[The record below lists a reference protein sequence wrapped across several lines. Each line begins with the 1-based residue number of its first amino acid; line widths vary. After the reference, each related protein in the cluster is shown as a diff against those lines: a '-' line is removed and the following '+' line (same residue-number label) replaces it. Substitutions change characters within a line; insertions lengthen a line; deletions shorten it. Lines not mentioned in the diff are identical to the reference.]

1 MMISVTMIQFSTI
14 KTTSKRTKVKKGVR
28 QSIKM
33 GYPDNAPPRI
43 IVSSAR
49 TLYYAS

>member
-1 MMISVTMIQFSTI
+1 MIMSVTMIQFSTV
-14 KTTSKRTKVKKGVR
+14 KSTSKRAKVKKGVR

-43 IVSSAR
+43 SVSSAR
-49 TLYYAS
+49 TNYYAS

>member
-1 MMISVTMIQFSTI
+1 MMSVTMIQFSTT
-14 KTTSKRTKVKKGVR
+14 KATNKRAKVKKGIR